1 MNEMSKTLIDVIDR
15 ADREGYQLI
24 RWQGSNKFYLADKT
38 GAIVWGS
45 RSTTLEDLAVFLA
58 LPSAP

>member
-24 RWQGSNKFYLADKT
+24 RWQGSANFYLADKT
-38 GAIVWGS
+38 GQTIWGN
-45 RSTTLEDLAVFLA
+45 RGTTLADLTVFLA